1 MLYIWYLNLQ
11 RFINMSLVLKFFKN
25 KVLLYTLSR
34 YFTYAIQFVGALFI
48 AKYLGTYY
56 LGVWGFILLIIQYF
70 SKVNFGIS
78 NATNA
83 LVSVH
88 KSDTEYIQKIVGGG
102 IGMLFLLSFII
113 VLLWGGFYLLDIEL
127 GAKYHFIQYIPY
139 VIAITI
145 ISHFN
150 LFFSNIFRI
159 YGQLA
164 NIAFSRSVVPIALLV
179 VAFLYKGEQLVF
191 ALILAYL
198 FAVLASFLIF
208 IITSPVSLKPVFD
221 IRLFRLIQVKGF
233 YLFVYNASFYL
244 IVLSTRSFISDYY
257 SVEEFGF
264 FTFAYTLA
272 SAVLLLFQS
281 FSFLIYPKILNRFA
295 NQTNEQAVAL
305 LNLLRGSYV
314 TVCHFSMHL
323 GILFYPLL
331 LMFFSEYASTH
342 KIFVMIALTVLVF
355 TNTFGYQGLI
365 IARSKEKKIALIAFV
380 ALLFNIFLN
389 VIFIVNFIVPIEFS
403 MLATMFVF
411 LIYVFVL
418 AKLGRKTIDQNS
430 SFLSTLYSAFNI
442 RWVFPFLLSIV
453 ITIAIDKV
461 TLWYILPLGLFIV
474 LNYKGLMEVYST
486 IKKIVVNPN
495 VIDL

>member
-1 MLYIWYLNLQ
+1 ML
-11 RFINMSLVLKFFKN
+11 FVLKN

-34 YFTYAIQFVGALFI
+34 YFTYAIKFIGTLLI

-70 SKVNFGIS
+70 SKINFGIS

-102 IGMLFLLSFII
+102 IGMLLLLSFMII
-113 VLLWGGFYLLDIEL
+113 LFWGGFYLLDIEL
-127 GAKYHFIQYIPY
+127 GAKYHFMQYIPY

-164 NIAFSRSVVPIALLV
+164 NIAFSQSMVPIALLI

-198 FAVLASFLIF
+198 FAVLTSFFIF
-208 IITSPVSLKPVFD
+208 FITSPVSLKPVFN
-221 IRLFRLIQVKGF
+221 IHLFRLIQIKGF

-264 FTFAYTLA
+264 FTFAYILA
-272 SAVLLLFQS
+272 NVVLLLFQS
-281 FSFLIYPKILNRFA
+281 FTFLIFPKVLNRFA
-295 NQTNEQAVAL
+295 NQSNEQAVAL

-314 TVCHFSMHL
+314 TICHFFMHL

-331 LMFFSEYASTH
+331 LMFFPKYASTH
-342 KIFVMIALTVLVF
+342 KIFVMIALTVLIF
-355 TNTFGYQGLI
+355 TNTFGYQGLV
-365 IARSKEKKIALIAFV
+365 IAKSKEKKIALIAFV
-380 ALLFNIFLN
+380 ALLFNIFLSD
-389 VIFIVNFIVPIEFS
+389 IFIVNFRVPIEFS
-403 MLATMFVF
+403 MLGTMLVF

-418 AKLGRKTIDQNS
+418 AKLGRKTIEQDS
-430 SFLSTLYSAFNI
+430 SFLATLYSVFNT
-442 RWVFPFLLSIV
+442 RWILPFLLSIV
-453 ITIAIDKV
+453 ITIIVDKV
-461 TLWYILPLGLFIV
+461 TLWYILPLALFV
-474 LNYKGLMEVYST
+474 LLNYKGLKEVYST
-486 IKKIVVNPN
+486 IKKIIINPN
-495 VIDL
+495 LIDV